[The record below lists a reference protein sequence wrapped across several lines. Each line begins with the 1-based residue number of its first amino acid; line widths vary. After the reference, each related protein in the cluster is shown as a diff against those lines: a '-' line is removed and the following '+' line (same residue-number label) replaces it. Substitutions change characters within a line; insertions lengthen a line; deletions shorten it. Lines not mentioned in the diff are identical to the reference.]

1 MDRTGPLKENSP
13 VCWGALYWLLVAGVC
28 AVPVV
33 LSLWVVSPRVPI
45 LSSTLPALLFIA
57 LLVWFFHL
65 ASLPSLGSIW
75 VRCSLPIP
83 VIWLMLAAATGAFFS
98 ERCFPHQGGASG
110 ISAAIVAAALA
121 LVGYSLL
128 LPRLLA
134 RRALARSARGLRSFI
149 ANESTES
156 TSGTQAVPALA
167 TGPETDM
174 SISGNSPIPW
184 VAPVN
189 DPEREERLFRW
200 LAVPENPI
208 ESVSDDLFDVKQKAT
223 RLLEMLR
230 PASPMAGA
238 GTVNIV
244 GPRGSG
250 KSSLLRLAA
259 QINSSAQFGENASS
273 SVALRFCFLS
283 LWEYSNSKA
292 ALRGAIDKLLQTIR
306 DRIDILPI
314 AGISNGIIR
323 AVFGGTNVIA
333 ISEGIVPPSL
343 DIWLPALSELLV
355 GAGLRIVFCVEDDDR
370 TATAARRADHCEI
383 MQGFL
388 DRLKSLPGFG
398 YVICTSTPVWSEP
411 SPDDPRLVSQTE
423 ESNGTRNWSDYNDR
437 WKTACQGGELD
448 TMKAPPMNQSE
459 ISGLRAE
466 VRIMILD
473 GRSSWAERTSYLP
486 VSRLCQF
493 DLLLENQLETA
504 DLEAILRVFRTWMV
518 RQVCPDTRDIAMK
531 VRLCGIE
538 TQQRQGLLKAFLSD
552 RSGIGLPQHITPR
565 TLRNAL
571 RQASRHW
578 TNIVASLKQGGNGWQ
593 DRWVE
598 SGIDFDSV
606 LVACFLRACLP
617 DRWPSFLLSGGNQ
630 TLYTSFHRNLAEH
643 RPGGPEANSMLHG
656 EVVKQLHG
664 LPLWLGLSGSVWN
677 MLAVQEFTQGSNVR
691 PGGII
696 GNGAQT
702 NWNLFINS

>member
-1 MDRTGPLKENSP
+1 MDRTDPLKENSHACED
-13 VCWGALYWLLVAGVC
+13 VLYWVLAAGVC
-28 AVPVV
+28 AAAVG
-33 LSLWVVSPRVPI
+33 LSLWLVPR
-45 LSSTLPALLFIA
+45 LSSTFSV
-57 LLVWFFHL
+57 LLVIAVLIWVFHL
-65 ASLPSLGSIW
+65 ARLPSLGS
-75 VRCSLPIP
+75 VRPRRILPLP
-83 VIWLMLAAATGAFFS
+83 VIWLMFVAASGAFFS
-98 ERCFPHQGGASG
+98 ERCFLGVTGF
-110 ISAAIVAAALA
+110 SAAIVAAVLA

-134 RRALARSARGLRSFI
+134 RRALARSAHGPRPFI
-149 ANESTES
+149 ANGATES
-156 TSGTQAVPALA
+156 TSGPQAVSA
-167 TGPETDM
+167 TTAGPP
-174 SISGNSPIPW
+174 IHGLNSGNRPVPW
-184 VAPVN
+184 GAPFN

-200 LAVPENPI
+200 LAAPENPI
-208 ESVSDDLFDVKQKAT
+208 ESVSDDLFDVKRKAT

-259 QINSSAQFGENASS
+259 QISRDAYVGENASP

-292 ALRGAIDKLLQTIR
+292 ALRGAIDEVLQTIR

-323 AVFGGTNVIA
+323 AVFGGTSAIA
-333 ISEGIVPPSL
+333 LSDGIVPPSL

-355 GAGLRIVFCVEDDDR
+355 RAGLRIVFCVEDDDR
-370 TATAARRADHCEI
+370 IATAARRADHCEI

-388 DRLKSLPGFG
+388 DRLKSFPGFG
-398 YVICTSTPVWSEP
+398 YAICTSTSVWSEL
-411 SPDDPRLVSQTE
+411 SPDDLQLVSQAKE
-423 ESNGTRNWSDYNDR
+423 RGGTCNWSDYNDR
-437 WKTACQGGELD
+437 WKKTCPNAQLD
-448 TMKAPPMNQSE
+448 TAKAPSMTPSE

-466 VRIMILD
+466 VGNVILD
-473 GRSSWAERTSYLP
+473 GLSRWAERTGYLP
-486 VSRLCQF
+486 VSRLCQY
-493 DLLLENQLETA
+493 DLILENQIEAT
-504 DLEAILRVFRTWMV
+504 DLEPILRVFRTWMV
-518 RQVCPDTRDIAMK
+518 RQVCPDAHDLTTA
-531 VRLCGIE
+531 VPLCGIE
-538 TQQRQGLLKAFLSD
+538 TQQRQTLWDAFISD
-552 RSGIGLPQHITPR
+552 HSEIGLAQHITPR

-571 RQASRHW
+571 RQAYHRW
-578 TNIVASLKQGGNGWQ
+578 INIVAGLKQGGEGWQ
-593 DRWVE
+593 QLWVN

-617 DRWPSFLLSGGNQ
+617 DRWPSFLQSAGNQ
-630 TLYTSFHRNLAEH
+630 TLYTSFHRNLAEQ
-643 RPGGPEANSMLHG
+643 RPGGPDALSMLHG
-656 EVVKQLHG
+656 EVVKQLQG

-677 MLAVQEFTQGSNVR
+677 MLAVQEFAQGHNVR

-702 NWNLFINS
+702 NWKLFINS